1 MTFQNIW
8 QTLCGKKP
16 KLNDPES
23 IVEFESKN
31 LKTLLEQVYDKGFK
45 HGRESI
51 PSSGGMD
58 FDSLFGGWG
67 KK

>member
-8 QTLCGKKP
+8 QQLCRKRP
-16 KLNDPES
+16 KLNDPQS
-23 IVEFESKN
+23 VAEFTSDN
-31 LKTLLEQVYDKGFK
+31 LKSLLEQVYNQGFK
-45 HGRESI
+45 HGKESV